1 MSKLLT
7 GMLAG
12 MLLYLLFC
20 TNPGRVVLAILVLI
34 WLLMVIV

>member
-7 GMLAG
+7 GFILG

-20 TNPGRVVLAILVLI
+20 TNPGRVVLAILVLL